1 MGNLCDQYRT
11 WRFRTDGIFLSMNVP
26 LVRRSSFVTFDGSV
40 ALTTDHQRPDRYR
53 HLEIDFGRKPR
64 IARGGGYSYA
74 AASFG
79 KGVLVQE
86 LGAFDRILAFGPGP
100 RVRVEAGITLAKLV
114 EFAHARQ
121 TSFPVL
127 PGYPYITVG
136 GCIAADVH
144 GKNPERDGTF
154 CDWVEA
160 LTLYHPGKGFA
171 TLNRATTPDLFEAT
185 CGGIGLTGLIV
196 DATLRLQPLPAL
208 SVLVERAPV
217 RSLAEAADAI
227 AIKVDHDFAY
237 SWHDGSMR
245 GSSFGRGILFSGSW
259 RVDPELPRPRPY
271 RIMRADE
278 RALLPF
284 SIWTRSTVRIASA
297 AFRLVSALR
306 TKQVEHVANAA
317 FPLARQT
324 LYHRL
329 YGRRGLAEAQL
340 LVPEQAF
347 SAFETAVAGLVQRCD
362 PTLVFLSVKRFRGQQ
377 KACSLTG
384 SGILVALDLAR
395 NGKSEKFLD
404 ELDAITLDLGAQPN
418 VLKDSRLSSRVAA
431 RTLPHYCAFGRSL
444 ARHDADRLYQS
455 ETSRRLGL

>member
-1 MGNLCDQYRT
+1 
-11 WRFRTDGIFLSMNVP
+11 
-26 LVRRSSFVTFDGSV
+26 
-40 ALTTDHQRPDRYR
+40 
-53 HLEIDFGRKPR
+53 
-64 IARGGGYSYA
+64 
-74 AASFG
+74 
-79 KGVLVQE
+79 
-86 LGAFDRILAFGPGP
+86 
-100 RVRVEAGITLAKLV
+100 
-114 EFAHARQ
+114 
-121 TSFPVL
+121 
-127 PGYPYITVG
+127 
-136 GCIAADVH
+136 
-144 GKNPERDGTF
+144 
-154 CDWVEA
+154 
-160 LTLYHPGKGFA
+160 
-171 TLNRATTPDLFEAT
+171 
-185 CGGIGLTGLIV
+185 
-196 DATLRLQPLPAL
+196 
-208 SVLVERAPV
+208 
-217 RSLAEAADAI
+217 
-227 AIKVDHDFAY
+227 
-237 SWHDGSMR
+237 
-245 GSSFGRGILFSGSW
+245 
-259 RVDPELPRPRPY
+259 
-271 RIMRADE
+271 MRADE
-278 RALLPF
+278 RALLPV